1 MKIPKA
7 IYRNSVWRMQFMHN
21 GERYGSTH
29 DTEAEAKE
37 WFVRKMIE
45 LKDRAKMAESGILP
59 EHTYR
64 EAIELYMKNVTAKK
78 KGVRWETLRLKKLMR
93 ENEHLVDK
101 QLAKLTKHD
110 FTNYKERRLKQVQPT
125 TVAREME
132 LLGGVLSYCVNDL
145 GWLHVNV
152 MSSVKRPQEPP
163 PRHRRASDAEIAA
176 IIERCKYAPDEPVVT
191 MSQQVGWCILFALE
205 TAMRMSEITGMTWA
219 DVHLDQFYVRLPDT
233 KSGLP
238 RNVPLSEEA
247 ERLLKQIK
255 GLDKK
260 QVVTITSASLS
271 TMFRR
276 FRDEVKIE
284 GLRFHDLRHEAIT
297 RMAQIIQ
304 NPADL
309 QKITGHTDVNIL
321 VNVYYNPTPTEV
333 ATRLRQGKG

>member
-1 MKIPKA
+1 MKLPKA
-7 IYRNSVWRMQFMHN
+7 TKRGDAWRIQFMYD
-21 GERYGSTH
+21 GARYSSTH
-29 DTEAEAKE
+29 DTEKQAQE
-37 WFVRKMIE
+37 WAARKILE
-45 LKDRAKMAESGILP
+45 VKDKARRAESGELP

-64 EAIELYMKNVTAKK
+64 EAIQLYMQHVTVKK
-78 KGVRWETLRLKKLMR
+78 KGVRWETLRLNKLMR
-93 ENEHLVDK
+93 ENPHLVDK
-101 QLAKLTKHD
+101 QLSKLTKHD
-110 FTNYKERRLKQVQPT
+110 FTNYKERRLLQVKPT

-145 GWLHVNV
+145 GWVHVNV
-152 MSSVKRPQEPP
+152 MSSVKRPQEAP

-176 IIERCKYAPDEPVVT
+176 IVERSKYAPDAPVVS
-191 MSQQVGWCILFALE
+191 MSHQVGWCVLFALE

-219 DVHLDQFYVRLPDT
+219 DVHLDQFFVRLPDT
-233 KSGLP
+233 KSGMP

-247 ERLLKQIK
+247 ERLLRQIV

-260 QVVTITSASLS
+260 RVLTITSASLS

-276 FRDEVKIE
+276 FMDELKID
-284 GLRFHDLRHEAIT
+284 GLRFHDLRHESIT
-297 RMAQIIQ
+297 RMAQIIK

-333 ATRLRQGKG
+333 AMRLRGGKV

>member
-7 IYRNSVWRMQFMHN
+7 IYRNGVWRMQFMHG

-45 LKDRAKMAESGILP
+45 LKDKAKMAESGILP

-176 IIERCKYAPDEPVVT
+176 IVERCKYAPDEPVVT

-205 TAMRMSEITGMTWA
+205 SAMRMSEITGMTWA

-260 QVVTITSASLS
+260 QVTTITSASLS

-333 ATRLRQGKG
+333 ATRLRQGKS